1 MGNFLQAGEPA
12 LIIAEIAEYSEWIIL
27 ASLLFVVAWTRFNS
41 PPSNRSGTT
50 YALFFFGVIF
60 YYALILALWL
70 LLTIVI
76 SQGTI
81 GLSYFQFKVGAQSGI
96 DQYKAAIFAALFI
109 VVASQFPLVNRIDE
123 AARSF
128 CMSLAAIPREADR
141 IAVELAQTAFV
152 PKSEELRDQV
162 TKFI

>member
-1 MGNFLQAGEPA
+1 
-12 LIIAEIAEYSEWIIL
+12 
-27 ASLLFVVAWTRFNS
+27 VVAWTRFNS
-41 PPSNRSGTT
+41 PPGNRSGTT

-81 GLSYFQFKVGAQSGI
+81 GLSYFQFKLGAQSGI

-141 IAVELAQTAFV
+141 IAVGLAQTAFV
-152 PKSEELRDQV
+152 PRVRSFGIRSRSSSQKTSAP
-162 TKFI
+162 KP